1 MSIGHKLS
9 SHTYVKWIMAA
20 EAIVDQA
27 GKAWYTGHLANRV
40 YQAGKSGNEG
50 RRKEVSV
57 SSMIKDLTLP
67 RAISNGALAPDYQHA
82 VRDVVQTARAFDI
95 KNVTY
100 SAEHLFNVFAEDR
113 FVNSL
118 FTPAQLLLWSSA
130 YKKLTDKEG
139 GGPKSVKQLS
149 PVLKMLRSVIA
160 KLEKGKVKVVLRS
173 GEEEH
178 TLAIYNK
185 VEKTI
190 VDTVSTQLIPLEI
203 PLTMCR
209 SILDYAEKVGMVRNY
224 EERTIA
230 VAKDVVWHGFVVEYT
245 ARMGFGDEGE
255 VFGEEKELADTTSTT
270 QLHMLEIVNQEIHQ
284 DQPTWSKATPRSIVL
299 YEKYCTV
306 RSAGDVGG
314 EVSRHTKKS
323 LGKGYVVRSS
333 LGRGG
338 PLTVSCRAGGLRV
351 RVHPVV
357 PNYMEEA
364 DVGYTLSCLT
374 RSLFTQNV
382 DDHVNASCGAALD
395 RGGKE
400 EERRDRVDIAN
411 EDIVAER
418 DEDGEAQQLA
428 EANRTV
434 YHTGVSFNSE
444 TMRIEYGSQIR
455 RTSDATFL
463 HCWPLINA
471 VDPLGGD
478 EDMANRTVVFG
489 GKGEACLE
497 KRVWTLHR
505 RMSLMIAYAHA
516 WGASVE
522 VLDAFF
528 ANKDVWAALPFCETF
543 RPLVGVEKTSRWSK
557 FEEGERAMVVVGTL
571 RGNKKVRV
579 DGETFEIEYADPVNV
594 KSLLMSVEL
603 MATVMRCRSSE
614 HARFR
619 FVEKVERG
627 TGAITT
633 GDGGASF
640 FFEPFAWTNVAQ
652 MFETH
657 DGRWSDSE
665 SRKKKEGR
673 GAPDEKML
681 PDSNVTFVETVKKK
695 VFANTR
701 RRGEEDVLAFLKEL
715 EA

>member
-1 MSIGHKLS
+1 M
-9 SHTYVKWIMAA
+9 MAA
-20 EAIVDQA
+20 EAIVEKA
-27 GKAWYTGHLANRV
+27 GKAWYTGHLAKRV
-40 YQAGKSGNEG
+40 YHAAKSGNEG

-57 SSMIKDLTLP
+57 SSMIKDLALP
-67 RAISNGALAPDYQHA
+67 TAISNGALAPDYQHA
-82 VRDVVQTARAFDI
+82 VRDVVETARAFDI

-100 SAEHLFNVFAEDR
+100 SPEHLFEVFAEDR

-130 YKKLTDKEG
+130 YKKLTDKGGG
-139 GGPKSVKQLS
+139 GGPKSVKELS
-149 PVLKMLRSVIA
+149 PVLNMLRSVIA
-160 KLEKGKVKVVLRS
+160 RLEKAKVKVVLRS

-178 TLAIYNK
+178 TLGMYKK

-190 VDTVSTQLIPLEI
+190 VETVSTQLIPLEI

-209 SILDYAEKVGMVRNY
+209 SILDYAQKVGMVTKY

-245 ARMGFGDEGE
+245 GRMGFGDEGE
-255 VFGEEKELADTTSTT
+255 VLGEDNELADTTCTT
-270 QLHMLEIVNQEIHQ
+270 QLHMLEIVNEEIHE
-284 DQPTWSKATPRSIVL
+284 DQPTWSKATPRSMVL
-299 YEKYCTV
+299 YEKYCTL

-323 LGKGYVVRSS
+323 LGKGYVARSS
-333 LGRGG
+333 LGTGG
-338 PLTVSCRAGGLRV
+338 PLTVSSRAGGLRV

-357 PNYMEEA
+357 PKFMEEA
-364 DVGYTLSCLT
+364 DAGYTLSCLT
-374 RSLFTQNV
+374 RCLFTQKV
-382 DDHVNASCGAALD
+382 DDRVNASCEAALD
-395 RGGKE
+395 RGWKD
-400 EERRDRVDIAN
+400 EERRERVDIAN
-411 EDIVAER
+411 EDIAAEK
-418 DEDGEAQQLA
+418 DEDGEAQQVA

-444 TMRIEYGSQIR
+444 TMRIEYGAQIKR
-455 RTSDATFL
+455 SSDATFL

-478 EDMANRTVVFG
+478 EDLANRTVVFG
-489 GKGEACLE
+489 EKGHACLE

-505 RMSLMIAYAHA
+505 RMSLMIAYGHA

-522 VLDAFF
+522 VVDAFF
-528 ANKDVWAALPFCETF
+528 ANKDVWAALPFWETF

-557 FEEGERAMVVVGTL
+557 LQESERAMAVVGTL

-579 DGETFEIEYADPVNV
+579 DSESFEIEYADPGNV

-603 MATVMRCRSSE
+603 MATLMRCRSSE

-627 TGAITT
+627 TGAMRT

-640 FFEPFAWTNVAQ
+640 FFEPFAWTNVAPI
-652 MFETH
+652 FETH

-665 SRKKKEGR
+665 RRKKKDG
-673 GAPDEKML
+673 GGPGDEKML
-681 PDSNVTFVETVKKK
+681 PDSNVTLVDMVKNK
-695 VFANTR
+695 VFAKAR
-701 RRGEEDVLAFLKEL
+701 RRGEDDVLGFLKEL